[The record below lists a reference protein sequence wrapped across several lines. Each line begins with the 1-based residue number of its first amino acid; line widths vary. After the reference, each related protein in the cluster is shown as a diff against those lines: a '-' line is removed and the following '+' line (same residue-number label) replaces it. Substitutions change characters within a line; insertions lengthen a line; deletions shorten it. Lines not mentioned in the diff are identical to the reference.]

1 MVAEGKKRGLGRG
14 LGALI
19 MDTALTPA
27 SPEVVAQVEAGGVQM
42 VAIDHLLP
50 NPHQPRA
57 SFDPAALEELAA
69 SIRTHG
75 IIQPLVVTAAPDK
88 PAYYWLIAGERRWRA
103 AHMAGLDEAPVIV
116 REATPQQLM
125 EWALV
130 ENVQRADLNAIE
142 EAAAFQA
149 LMTEFGLTQA
159 DVAER
164 VGKSRPAIAN
174 TVRLLSL
181 PVEAQQ
187 AVIDGEISAG
197 HARALLGLPD
207 QAAIRRALPEVIK
220 RDLSVRQTEA
230 LVRKMCARPSE
241 PSPEPSS
248 SQETAPPELEQHLQY
263 LEDRFRSAL
272 GTKVSL
278 NRSPDGA
285 GKLIVHFYSD
295 EDLESIYRLIAGEE
309 NG

>member
-1 MVAEGKKRGLGRG
+1 MAADGKKRGLGRG

-27 SPEVVAQVEAGGVQM
+27 SPEVVAQAEAGGVQM

-57 SFDPAALEELAA
+57 NFDPAALEELAA

-88 PAYYWLIAGERRWRA
+88 PAHYWLIAGERRWRA
-103 AHMAGLDEAPVIV
+103 AKMAGLIEAPVIV

-130 ENVQRADLNAIE
+130 ENVQRADLNPIE
-142 EAAAFQA
+142 EATAFQA
-149 LMTEFGLTQA
+149 LMAEFGLTQA
-159 DVAER
+159 EVAER

-174 TVRLLSL
+174 TVRLLGL

-187 AVIDGEISAG
+187 AVIDGQISAG
-197 HARALLGLPD
+197 HARALLGLPS
-207 QAAIRRALPEVIK
+207 QAVIRRALPEVIK
-220 RDLSVRQTEA
+220 HELSVRQTEA
-230 LVRKMCARPSE
+230 LVRRLSA
-241 PSPEPSS
+241 PSPEPTSN
-248 SQETAPPELEQHLQY
+248 QETIAPELQQHLQF

-278 NRSPDGA
+278 SRNPDGA

-295 EDLESIYRLIAGEE
+295 DDLESIYQLIAGEE

>member
-1 MVAEGKKRGLGRG
+1 MAAEGKKRGLGRG

-27 SPEVVAQVEAGGVQM
+27 TPEVVAQVEAGGVRM

-75 IIQPLVVTAAPDK
+75 IIQPLVVTAAPDQ

-103 AHMAGLDEAPVIV
+103 AKMAGLAEAPVIV

-142 EAAAFQA
+142 EATAFQA
-149 LMTEFGLTQA
+149 LMDEFGLTQA
-159 DVAER
+159 EVAER

-187 AVIDGEISAG
+187 AVIDGQISAG

-207 QAAIRRALPEVIK
+207 HLAIRRALPDVIK
-220 RDLSVRQTEA
+220 HELSVRQTEA
-230 LVRKMCARPSE
+230 LVRRLSAPAPEPAPSQAQA
-241 PSPEPSS
+241 SPEL
-248 SQETAPPELEQHLQY
+248 QQHLQF
-263 LEDRFRSAL
+263 LENRFRSAL

-278 NRSPDGA
+278 NRNPDGA

>member
-1 MVAEGKKRGLGRG
+1 MAAESKKRGLGRG

-27 SPEVVAQVEAGGVQM
+27 APEVVAQAEAGGVRM

-57 SFDPAALEELAA
+57 NFDPTALEELAA
-69 SIRTHG
+69 SIHTHG
-75 IIQPLVVTAAPDK
+75 IIQPLVVTAAADK
-88 PAYYWLIAGERRWRA
+88 PTHFWLIAGERRWRA
-103 AHMAGLDEAPVIV
+103 AQMAGLRDVPVIV

-130 ENVQRADLNAIE
+130 ENVQRADLNPLE
-142 EAAAFQA
+142 EATAFQA

-159 DVAER
+159 EVAER

-187 AVIDGEISAG
+187 AVIDGQISAG

-207 QAAIRRALPEVIK
+207 QAAIRRALTEVIK

-230 LVRKMCARPSE
+230 LVRRLCAQPSE
-241 PSPEPSS
+241 PPPAQETTSPEL
-248 SQETAPPELEQHLQY
+248 QQHLQF

-278 NRSPDGA
+278 NRNPDGA

-309 NG
+309 HG

>member
-1 MVAEGKKRGLGRG
+1 MAAEGKKRGLGRG

-27 SPEVVAQVEAGGVQM
+27 GPEVVAQAEAGGVRL
-42 VAIDHLLP
+42 VAVDRLLP

-57 SFDPAALEELAA
+57 MFDPAALEELAA

-88 PAYYWLIAGERRWRA
+88 AAHFWLIAGERRWRA
-103 AHMAGLDEAPVIV
+103 AQIAGLRDVPVIV

-130 ENVQRADLNAIE
+130 ENVQRADLNPLE
-142 EAAAFQA
+142 EATAFHT

-159 DVAER
+159 EVAER

-174 TVRLLSL
+174 TVRLLTL
-181 PVEAQQ
+181 PIEAQQ
-187 AVIDGEISAG
+187 AIIDGQISAG

-207 QAAIRRALPEVIK
+207 QTAIRRTLSEVIK

-230 LVRKMCARPSE
+230 LVRRLSTPL
-241 PSPEPSS
+241 PEP
-248 SQETAPPELEQHLQY
+248 EPEPDKTTPELRQHLQY

-278 NRSPDGA
+278 SRSPDGT

-309 NG
+309 HG